1 MTSAGMRDEVY
12 VSPGEFRFA
21 GTGARF
27 HTLLGSCV
35 SITLWHPRLY
45 IGGICHFLLP
55 ARVTPIARGKLD
67 GRYAD
72 DSIQLF
78 LGEIK
83 KRKTRPEDYL
93 AKVFGGS
100 NMFPL
105 HRKEGCID
113 VGWRNIEAARGL
125 LARSGFRIVAEDV
138 GGNTHRRLIFDLAD
152 GNVWIK
158 QDKKSVLSDIC

>member
-1 MTSAGMRDEVY
+1 MTSSSIQDEVY

-21 GTGARF
+21 GAAARF

-45 IGGICHFLLP
+45 IGGICHFMLP
-55 ARVTPIARGKLD
+55 ARVTPVTQIKLD

-83 KRKTRPEDYL
+83 KRNTRPEEYL
-93 AKVFGGS
+93 AKIFGGS

-105 HRKEGCID
+105 HRREGCID

-125 LARSGFRIVAEDV
+125 LARSGFRVVAEDV
-138 GGNTHRRLIFDLAD
+138 GGNTHRRLIFDLTN